1 MRNRRSWFL
10 VGAYLC
16 VAGALVLILS
26 TLLWF

>member
-10 VGAYLC
+10 AGAYVC
-16 VAGALVLILS
+16 VAGALMLILS